1 MKSEQSDV
9 VLRVI
14 EQLAGVLRHL
24 VEQLGLGAPAAAE
37 VVREAKAA
45 QGELLGPLS
54 AGLANVDAA
63 SAVALLREQRRV
75 RLWIEFLLVE
85 AAGLRLQGD
94 EAGAVALEA
103 RALALRAA
111 VDEAY
116 PEPGPSVS

>member
-63 SAVALLREQRRV
+63 MLLGMESAL
-75 RLWIEFLLVE
+75 
-85 AAGLRLQGD
+85 AAGSQ
-94 EAGAVALEA
+94 AVF
-103 RALALRAA
+103 LRAIFLTRIA
-111 VDEAY
+111 FELGRGAT
-116 PEPGPSVS
+116 GGR